1 MPLNKESRM
10 QMAISA
16 YKKKKIKSKQKAA
29 EVFGVSWTTL
39 CACLDGRKSCSET
52 CANGHKLTKIK
63 EDVLVKKLL
72 DADKHGFSV

>member
-29 EVFGVSWTTL
+29 EVFAVS
-39 CACLDGRKSCSET
+39 
-52 CANGHKLTKIK
+52 
-63 EDVLVKKLL
+63 
-72 DADKHGFSV
+72 

>member
-1 MPLNKESRM
+1 M

-29 EVFGVSWTTL
+29 EVFRVSRTTL
-39 CACLDGRKSCSET
+39 RARLDGRKSRSET
-52 CANGHKLTKIK
+52 RANGHKLTKIE